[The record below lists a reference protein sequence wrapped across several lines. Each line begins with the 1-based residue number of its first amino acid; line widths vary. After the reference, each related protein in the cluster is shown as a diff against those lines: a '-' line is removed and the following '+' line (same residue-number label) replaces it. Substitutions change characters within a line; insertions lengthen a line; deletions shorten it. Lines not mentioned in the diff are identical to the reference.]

1 MGIGFVPSH
10 GNFLLIDAPMGGK
23 ALFDALLREGVI
35 TRPLTPYNMPNHLR
49 ISIGTAEEM
58 ERCAS
63 ALARVW
69 KPA

>member
-1 MGIGFVPSH
+1 
-10 GNFLLIDAPMGGK
+10 
-23 ALFDALLREGVI
+23 LREGVI